1 VDAVAL
7 AGEDD
12 ALGRLRE
19 GPVAAEVHDPGHVLA
34 LESFGEPG
42 DGAAFG
48 QRGKKLGLESGIGET
63 GHRAID
69 RLLGLAGPGG
79 RVGDQDGGSRA
90 HGRGLTQ
97 SRRISG
103 KRRST
108 APSPAPVWF
117 AHGFHRPRVR
127 LGLRSRRRNLI
138 TVRTMAGS
146 PRSSVLT
153 ISLFACVALSW
164 ACTKPDA
171 APATDTPPVGQPG
184 VEPEREFANPG
195 GMWMPAQLGAGG
207 HAE

>member
-103 KRRST
+103 KDRKST
-108 APSPAPVWF
+108 
-117 AHGFHRPRVR
+117 R
-127 LGLRSRRRNLI
+127 LN
-138 TVRTMAGS
+138 
-146 PRSSVLT
+146 SSHVK
-153 ISLFACVALSW
+153 ISYAVFCL
-164 ACTKPDA
+164 KIKIIIIIHNY
-171 APATDTPPVGQPG
+171 G
-184 VEPEREFANPG
+184 
-195 GMWMPAQLGAGG
+195 
-207 HAE
+207 